1 MDKKSNSIS
10 PKTRNANGITIV
22 KVAAFTFAI
31 VSWNATADG
40 LSTYIFT
47 ESQWMATLISFG
59 IQSILFV
66 LNLKLPFYY
75 HKIGKNCP
83 NREKRKYHWGN
94 KKGQE
99 KKTYKST
106 SFQRAIILFYV
117 MLLSSSSFFSFVY
130 ICDYV
135 VYKHQSGYVDDDAIL
150 TSSYKQI
157 LNNTSDYIEEDTK
170 AMQILSNKLLS
181 QLQYKYSQNTTQD
194 QKLSKSELENNVKS
208 ARSAYENAKLDYES
222 AKEKTKASKEIMN
235 SYGNARNS
243 TTWHNRQ
250 NEWEEKYNKEK
261 KQWNTNSTEENTAKN
276 NYINAKNALNNAKS
290 ALEDYNNSQETIIA
304 NFLVEMLKP
313 TPNSKVLQNYIS
325 ELNNK
330 ILDMNKK
337 DNIIKEYSE
346 IVEMTQELTITINN
360 YISLVE
366 MQSSS
371 TKNSTTSIKTL
382 RKNISNN
389 IVIPNPTEKS
399 FSKDY
404 SVWQNEWHSRLNNL
418 ENLIQQL
425 PRLSKGEKKLLDTT
439 VINIDL
445 LENYNINENIETI
458 NQLRRNKISDINVVE
473 KAASLLFGKYWF
485 TAWFS
490 LILAV
495 FFDISSLLAGLF
507 IYGIHGKHD
516 APCIS

>member
-10 PKTRNANGITIV
+10 PKTRDANGITIV
-22 KVAAFTFAI
+22 KVAAFAFAI

-66 LNLKLPFYY
+66 LNLRLPFYY
-75 HKIGKNCP
+75 HKIGENCP

-94 KKGQE
+94 KKGHE

-135 VYKHQSGYVDDDAIL
+135 VYKHQSGYVDDNAIL
-150 TSSYKQI
+150 TSSYKEI
-157 LNNTSDYIEEDTK
+157 LNNTADYIEEDTK

-194 QKLSKSELENNVKS
+194 QKLSKSELENNVQIAS
-208 ARSAYENAKLDYES
+208 INYNEAKLTYEDIKDK
-222 AKEKTKASKEIMN
+222 AEKLKKKLD
-235 SYGNARNS
+235 SYDAAFNS
-243 TTWHNRQ
+243 TTWHNQQ
-250 NEWEEKYNKEK
+250 NKWDSKYKTVEKDLK
-261 KQWNTNSTEENTAKN
+261 NTNKQKKLDQTK
-276 NYINAKNALNNAKS
+276 YQNAKYALA
-290 ALEDYNNSQETIIA
+290 DYNNSQETIIA

-313 TPNSKVLQNYIS
+313 TPDSKILQDYIS
-325 ELNNK
+325 KLNNK
-330 ILDMNKK
+330 ILDMSKK

-346 IVEMTQELTITINN
+346 IVEMTQELTITVNN

-382 RKNISNN
+382 RKKISTNIA
-389 IVIPNPTEKS
+389 IPSPTEKS

-425 PRLSKGEKKLLDTT
+425 PQLSKGDKKLLDTT

-473 KAASLLFGKYWF
+473 KATSLLFGKYWF

-507 IYGIHGKHD
+507 IYGIHEKHD
-516 APCIS
+516 KPRVS

>member
-10 PKTRNANGITIV
+10 PKTRDANGITIV
-22 KVAAFTFAI
+22 KVAAFAFAI

-66 LNLKLPFYY
+66 LNLRLPFYY
-75 HKIGKNCP
+75 HKIGENCP
-83 NREKRKYHWGN
+83 NRETRKYHWGN

-135 VYKHQSGYVDDDAIL
+135 VYKHQSGYVDDNVIL
-150 TSSYKQI
+150 TSSCKEI
-157 LNNTSDYIEEDTK
+157 LNNTSDYIKEDTK

-181 QLQYKYSQNTTQD
+181 QLQYKYSQNTTQG
-194 QKLSKSELENNVKS
+194 QKLSKSELENNVKN
-208 ARSAYENAKLDYES
+208 AEIKCNKKKLIYETSNDKAENLKKKL
-222 AKEKTKASKEIMN
+222 N
-235 SYGNARNS
+235 SYGTAFNS
-243 TTWHNRQ
+243 TNWHSQQ
-250 NEWEEKYNKEK
+250 NKWNSEYNTAEREWNEANEK
-261 KQWNTNSTEENTAKN
+261 KQSA
-276 NYINAKNALNNAKS
+276 YISYENAKNALDKAKS

-304 NFLVEMLKP
+304 SFLVEMLKP
-313 TPNSKVLQNYIS
+313 TPDSKVLQDYIS
-325 ELNNK
+325 KLNNK
-330 ILDMNKK
+330 ILDMSKK

-346 IVEMTQELTITINN
+346 IVEMTQELTITVNN

-371 TKNSTTSIKTL
+371 SKNSTTSIKTL
-382 RKNISNN
+382 RKNISTN
-389 IVIPNPTEKS
+389 IAIPSPTEKS

-404 SVWQNEWHSRLNNL
+404 SVWQNKWHSRLNDL

-425 PRLSKGEKKLLDTT
+425 PRLSKGDKKLLDTT

-473 KAASLLFGKYWF
+473 KAVSLLFGKYWF
-485 TAWFS
+485 AAWFS

-507 IYGIHGKHD
+507 IYGIHEKHNK
-516 APCIS
+516 PRVS

>member
-194 QKLSKSELENNVKS
+194 QKLSKS
-208 ARSAYENAKLDYES
+208 ENAKLDYES